1 MNNKG
6 EPKIEKRGFN
16 FEDTCKYIGG
26 VRRATLYAIIAKCE
40 LQSYMI
46 GKRRYFTREHLDAF
60 IDKAH
65 GKGEVKG

>member
-6 EPKIEKRGFN
+6 EPKIEKRGFT

-26 VRRATLYAIIAKCE
+26 VSRATLYAIIAKGE

-46 GKRRYFTREHLDAF
+46 G
-60 IDKAH
+60 
-65 GKGEVKG
+65 